1 MAIRFAAGFMPAK
14 MAQRDPENKKPDAAA
29 VRPVFRA
36 QVYLSLSPAGFGAGA
51 QAQPDLG
58 RGSILSGGSGA
69 DLPVFDR
76 ADGYDHRKR
85 LCVAMNTALTTV
97 RRNRSPNEIQWLF
110 DTRRG

>member
-1 MAIRFAAGFMPAK
+1 MAVRFAAGFMPAK

-36 QVYLSLSPAGFGAGA
+36 QVYLSQSPAGFRAGA

-76 ADGYDHRKR
+76 ADGDDHPKR
-85 LCVAMNTALTTV
+85 LCVAMDTALTTAP
-97 RRNRSPNEIQWLF
+97 RDRSANEIPMVLH
-110 DTRRG
+110 TR